1 MHAEKAERNRASK
14 VALEN
19 LLESEQLAYKN
30 QQLIIE
36 ELANS
41 NEPAHVIVDK
51 RRAGVSTTERETLT
65 ADLLAQVPSLRRLKQ
80 TGTTSTPPIL
90 EDDVWITAPLDTVD
104 PLPYAPTLEYVGPC
118 PTHCTQYTVF
128 TTCFLRRF
136 VVDERMA
143 AGGLTITALVM
154 QALTAALSLTRI
166 DER

>member
-19 LLESEQLAYKN
+19 LLESEQLVYKN

-41 NEPAHVIVDK
+41 NEPAHIIVDK

-104 PLPYAPTLEYVGPC
+104 PLPYAPTLEYVDRVLRTARNIP
-118 PTHCTQYTVF
+118 YLLLVF
-128 TTCFLRRF
+128 C
-136 VVDERMA
+136 VDLLLMR
-143 AGGLTITALVM
+143 GWLLGD
-154 QALTAALSLTRI
+154 SR
-166 DER
+166 